1 MNLFKVAVL
10 SASMLLAFHT
20 GSAKANERHRE
31 ILPDNSV
38 LKVTSKGITR
48 GEQQLI
54 AGDFYHLKHYVLGE
68 RESILAAMEGDT
80 QELFVWRYHQG
91 RLLPLY
97 KGEIE
102 TRVVEDLC
110 FYDSAENSQLSLF
123 LIGGRGGAEQ
133 RLLRQ
138 DETWL
143 KEPITIRDLNV
154 PYDSTACAVDSQR
167 GVLYVAESDQSV
179 WAYNAEPEAEEKRH
193 LKAVRAPFGH
203 IQGEIKALSVMQD
216 GRLLALEEAPARLL
230 KISTQEDTLGETEA
244 QLISTTH
251 EYQDISLLPDAR
263 VLLTREAGDHMV
275 EVGVVQGDAERHTP
289 VKPIAQVAATLE
301 TEPSPRRGDA
311 IDDPAIWVSPSA
323 AEESLILATDKR
335 TGLYVYSMN
344 GEIVQ
349 HLAVGRL
356 NNVDVRG
363 NVAVASL
370 RDNNSLQFFD
380 ISQAGEV
387 SMAQQ
392 VSTDLDEI
400 YGLCMGYE
408 EHTDRLSVYVNG
420 KSGRIQQFWIKGAD
434 DVKKVR
440 EMSVPSQPE
449 GCVVD
454 DKTQRLFV
462 GEEDV
467 GIWLFD
473 AAINSAEQGELII
486 KATDVAEIVP
496 DIEGLAFAQY
506 NNETLLFVSS
516 QGSDSYVIFD
526 AEAPYTLRHHFRIRT
541 NVELGIDGASET
553 DGLEVTTQSL
563 GKGFEQGALVVQD
576 GRNRMPEAGQNLKL
590 VPLQT
595 VLD

>member
-20 GSAKANERHRE
+20 ASAKADERHRE

-38 LKVTSKGITR
+38 LKVTSEGITR

-54 AGDFYHLKHYVLGE
+54 AGDFYHLKHYALGE
-68 RESILAAMEGDT
+68 RESILAAMEGNT

-138 DETWL
+138 DETYL
-143 KEPITIRDLNV
+143 KEPVTIRDLNV

-167 GVLYVAESDQSV
+167 ETLYVAESDQAV

-193 LKAVRAPFGH
+193 LKAVRAPYGQ
-203 IQGEIKALSVMQD
+203 IQDEIKALKVLKD

-230 KISTQEDTLGETEA
+230 KISTRDDTLGETET
-244 QLISTTH
+244 QLVSTTH
-251 EYQDISLLPDAR
+251 EYHDISLLPGDR
-263 VLLTREAGDHMV
+263 VLLTRESGTDAIEV
-275 EVGVVQGDAERHTP
+275 EVAQGDAKRHAP
-289 VKPIAQVAATLE
+289 MKPIAQVAATLE

-335 TGLYVYSMN
+335 TGLYVYSMT
-344 GEIVQ
+344 GEVVQ

-387 SMAQQ
+387 SVAQQ

-400 YGLCMGYE
+400 YGLCMGYQE
-408 EHTDRLSVYVNG
+408 RTDRLSVYVNG
-420 KSGRIQQFWIKGAD
+420 KSGRILQFWVKGAD
-434 DVKKVR
+434 SVEQVR

-473 AAINSAEQGELII
+473 AAVNSTEQGKLII
-486 KATDVAEIVP
+486 KAADVPEIVP
-496 DIEGLAFAQY
+496 DIEGLALAQY
-506 NNETLLFVSS
+506 DDEMLLFVSS
-516 QGSDSYVIFD
+516 QGSDSYVVFD
-526 AEAPYTLRHHFRIRT
+526 AEAPYALRHHFRIRT

-553 DGLEVTTQSL
+553 DGLEVTTRSL
-563 GKGFEQGALVVQD
+563 GKGFERGAFVVQD

-590 VPLQT
+590 VPLQAI
-595 VLD
+595 LD

>member
-1 MNLFKVAVL
+1 
-10 SASMLLAFHT
+10 
-20 GSAKANERHRE
+20 
-31 ILPDNSV
+31 
-38 LKVTSKGITR
+38 
-48 GEQQLI
+48 
-54 AGDFYHLKHYVLGE
+54 
-68 RESILAAMEGDT
+68 
-80 QELFVWRYHQG
+80 
-91 RLLPLY
+91 
-97 KGEIE
+97 
-102 TRVVEDLC
+102 
-110 FYDSAENSQLSLF
+110 
-123 LIGGRGGAEQ
+123 
-133 RLLRQ
+133 
-138 DETWL
+138 
-143 KEPITIRDLNV
+143 
-154 PYDSTACAVDSQR
+154 
-167 GVLYVAESDQSV
+167 
-179 WAYNAEPEAEEKRH
+179 
-193 LKAVRAPFGH
+193 
-203 IQGEIKALSVMQD
+203 
-216 GRLLALEEAPARLL
+216 
-230 KISTQEDTLGETEA
+230 
-244 QLISTTH
+244 
-251 EYQDISLLPDAR
+251 
-263 VLLTREAGDHMV
+263 
-275 EVGVVQGDAERHTP
+275 
-289 VKPIAQVAATLE
+289 VAATLE

-473 AAINSAEQGELII
+473 AAVNSAEQGELII

-496 DIEGLAFAQY
+496 DIEGLALAQY
-506 NNETLLFVSS
+506 NSETLLFVSS